1 MIYIEGETPSESV
14 PMQAYVEDPVIDDL
28 VKPEDQALVK
38 DVISMLSGLQHP
50 NNICKK
56 WAVTLKPVKVTQYE
70 ITGLVDT
77 KSGTWQVSF
86 TDLDMIRQLN
96 YARIGPVHVKGTGTS
111 VEISVTVT
119 SNSERAM
126 VTECDI
132 IRVYKKSRW
141 L

>member
-1 MIYIEGETPSESV
+1 
-14 PMQAYVEDPVIDDL
+14 MQTYVEDPVIDDL

-56 WAVTLKPVKVTQYE
+56 WTVSLKPVKTVQYE
-70 ITGLVDT
+70 VTGLVDT
-77 KSGTWQVSF
+77 KNGTWQVSY
-86 TDLDMIRQLN
+86 TDLDMLRQLN
-96 YARIGPVHVKGTGTS
+96 YARIGPVHVKGTGSS

-119 SNSERAM
+119 STTERAM

-132 IRVYKKSRW
+132 VRVYKKTRW
-141 L
+141 FNSGSG